1 MDSTDAVAALA
12 TKDIAARA
20 AGARALSL
28 IGTVEHLERLAEV
41 AGGDPSPGV
50 RLSAA
55 AAAAD
60 ILSRVRTGSS
70 RDALNEDQRI
80 VFLNLYRKVDP
91 ALNAGVFPVFA
102 CLDCPGSFEVIA
114 GGLRDPRG
122 DIRLGA
128 AVGLMRL
135 CSSASAADDKVLE
148 EQVVSL
154 LADTRHKPDAI
165 AQIARVCA
173 AVGYQSAVEIIR
185 CLRLTGN
192 HAEVVH
198 ESLGVLDGAMHPLS
212 GVWFSDGRD
221 AGETNPDSP
230 KGFAIIGFQGR
241 DVVQHEGK
249 GWKSKRMPK
258 NVRRMFIRR
267 PGEAE
272 AKPAFQFGGRTF
284 YFGLGQAVDAL
295 CQPDWASITDSPS
308 SKACDVA
315 MDLIGSMLEES
326 SESHRVLAI
335 LAADSGQVELAQA
348 ALSSAIS
355 GTKTPVDCWLF
366 MGDFLWETDP
376 SAAKENYAV
385 YVKKAKKKDAPDAYE
400 RAKERSA

>member
-1 MDSTDAVAALA
+1 MDSTDAIAALA
-12 TKDIAARA
+12 TKDIASRA

-28 IGTVEHLERLAEV
+28 VGRVEHLELLAEV
-41 AGGDPSPGV
+41 AGGDSSPGV

-60 ILSRVRTGSS
+60 ILSRVRFGSA
-70 RDALNEDQRI
+70 RDALNDEQRT
-80 VFLNLYRKVDP
+80 VFLDLYRKVDP

-102 CLDCPGSFEVIA
+102 CLDCPGSFQVIA

-128 AVGLMRL
+128 AVGLMRH
-135 CSSASAADDKVLE
+135 CSSAAVAGDELLE
-148 EQVVSL
+148 EKVVAL

-198 ESLGVLDGAMHPLS
+198 ESLGILDGAMHPLS
-212 GVWFSDGRD
+212 GLWFSDGRD

-230 KGFAIIGFQGR
+230 KGFSIMGFSGR

-249 GWKSKRMPK
+249 GWKPKRQPK
-258 NVRRMFIRR
+258 GVRRMFIRR
-267 PGEAE
+267 PGESE
-272 AKPAFQFGGRTF
+272 AKPAFQFGGRT
-284 YFGLGQAVDAL
+284 YYVGLGQAVEAL
-295 CQPDWASITDSPS
+295 CKPGWTKPTNAPS
-308 SKACDVA
+308 SKASETA
-315 MDLIGSMLEES
+315 MDLIGSVLEES
-326 SESHRVLAI
+326 SDSHRLLAI
-335 LAADSGQVELAQA
+335 LAADSGQMEVAQA
-348 ALSSAIS
+348 ALSSAIA
-355 GTKTPVDCWLF
+355 GKKTPVDCWLF
-366 MGDFLWETDP
+366 LGDMLWERD
-376 SAAKENYAV
+376 SKAAKEHYAM
-385 YVKKAKKKDAPDAYE
+385 YVKKAKKKDAPEDFD